1 MNINLIKNSKSSFL
15 GKNVYFYDEITS
27 THEFAELY
35 TYLFSNGSLILA
47 DMQTKGKGTKD
58 HSWFTGKGK
67 NIAMTIVLKP
77 HCLVSDLD
85 NLTKLIAESMVT
97 TIYNLYSI
105 KLSIKDPNDLFYN
118 QRKIGGILTTIHSI
132 NEKVSSLLIS
142 IGFNVNEQNFPD
154 DIKNISTS
162 LYNEFGTIFYRED
175 IIREFLFVLEK
186 NISFLFL

>member
-1 MNINLIKNSKSSFL
+1 
-15 GKNVYFYDEITS
+15 
-27 THEFAELY
+27 
-35 TYLFSNGSLILA
+35 
-47 DMQTKGKGTKD
+47 
-58 HSWFTGKGK
+58 
-67 NIAMTIVLKP
+67 
-77 HCLVSDLD
+77 
-85 NLTKLIAESMVT
+85 MVT

-118 QRKIGGILTTIHSI
+118 QRKIGGILTTIHSS

-162 LYNEFGTIFYRED
+162 LYNEFGTIFNRED